1 MSRQAPP
8 VFLRTQ
14 EPRATRDTAR
24 APGLLPPQNH
34 DTTLDRRHFIAA
46 GAAIAASAATP
57 AYAAPQ
63 LPTKRPAIKDRRFTS
78 PAVERELARVS
89 SQIADPKLR
98 WMFGNCYPNTL
109 DTTVKLTTQNGQP
122 DAFVITGDIPCL
134 WLRDSSAQ
142 VKPYLHLAKNAP
154 ELRRLFHGLIAR
166 QSRCILIDP
175 YANAFMEDPTAK
187 SNLEWSQ
194 ADETVMKPGVAER
207 KWEID
212 SLCYPMR
219 LAHGYWRATGD
230 AAPFDATWAEAARA
244 SIRTFREQQRKQGP
258 GPYSFRR
265 TANQPTETLL
275 WGYGAPTRP
284 IGLIHSGFRPSDDAC
299 LYPFLIP
306 SNLFAVTALR
316 ELAAVANEARKDAA
330 LAQEAAGLAAE
341 VEAALKRYGTMRL
354 RDGSEVWAYE
364 VDGFGNALFMD
375 DANVP
380 SLSGLGYL
388 GCVAPTDPLW
398 RRTQAA
404 AWSDANPYFFKGKAG
419 EGIGGPHVGQG
430 QIWPM
435 SLTIRALSSSDDAT
449 IRACLTTLRDTDGG
463 TGFIHE
469 SFDQDDPAKFTR
481 AWFAWANGLFGE
493 LILHLARTRPAL
505 LKAPL

>member
-1 MSRQAPP
+1 M
-8 VFLRTQ
+8 
-14 EPRATRDTAR
+14 
-24 APGLLPPQNH
+24 LLPPPEQ
-34 DTTLDRRHFIAA
+34 DDRPNRRQFLAA
-46 GAAIAASAATP
+46 GAAFAATTAVP
-57 AYAAPQ
+57 AHAVPQ
-63 LPTKRPAIKDRRFTS
+63 LPTKRPPPKDRRFAS

-89 SQIADPKLR
+89 ARIGDAKLR

-109 DTTVKLTTQNGQP
+109 DTTVRMGTVGGRP

-142 VKPYLHLAKNAP
+142 VKPYLHLAKDAP
-154 ELRRLFHGLIAR
+154 ELRRLFQGLIAR

-175 YANAFMEDPTAK
+175 YANAFMEDPAAK

-194 ADETVMKPGVAER
+194 HDETVMKPGVAER
-207 KWEID
+207 KWEVD

-230 AAPFDATWAEAARA
+230 AAPFDASWAAAA
-244 SIRTFREQQRKQGP
+244 TLSIRTFREQQRKDGH

-265 TANQPTETLL
+265 SAPQPTETLL
-275 WGYGAPTRP
+275 WGYGAPTKP
-284 IGLIHSGFRPSDDAC
+284 VGLIHSGFRPSDDAC

-316 ELAAVANEARKDAA
+316 ELAVVAREARNDTA
-330 LAQEAAGLAAE
+330 LAQDAIALAAE
-341 VEAALKRYGTMRL
+341 VEAALRQYGTMRL
-354 RDGSEVWAYE
+354 RDGREVWAYE
-364 VDGFGNALFMD
+364 VDGFGNAVFMD

-380 SLSGLGYL
+380 SLSGLAYL

-398 RRTQAA
+398 QRTQAA
-404 AWSDANPYFFKGKAG
+404 AWSDANPYFFRGSAGK
-419 EGIGGPHVGQG
+419 GIGGPHVGQG

-435 SLTIRALSSSDDAT
+435 SLTIRALSSSDDET
-449 IRACLTTLRDTDGG
+449 IRACLKTLRDTDGG

-469 SFDQDDPAKFTR
+469 SFDQDGPAKFTR

-505 LKAPL
+505 LKAAL